1 MARTTREILEILS
14 AILLGLVSVATAFGA
29 YQATLWAGEASAL
42 AEASQQARDRNLS
55 EYLSTE
61 IAAVDDSGKLIELT
75 RLNLE
80 TFVFPERAAEIAITQ
95 EALLQ
100 AATPELAA
108 GWAAFVESDYDIAF
122 APLTSI
128 EYEAHL
134 YAEVQS
140 LQYVGYVA
148 DKAAD
153 AVGARADSVTLGAL
167 VFAVALFLLG
177 VAGVSSSWRLAG
189 WLTSGAALAFVVG
202 VVIVLLAG

>member
-29 YQATLWAGEASAL
+29 YQASLWAGEASAL
-42 AEASQQARDRNLS
+42 AEVSQQARDRNLS

-61 IAAVDDSGKLIELT
+61 IASVDDSGKLIELT

-80 TFVFPERAAEIAITQ
+80 AFVFPERATEIAITQ

-108 GWAAFVESDYDIAF
+108 GWDAFVESGYDVAY
-122 APLTSI
+122 APLTTI

-148 DKAAD
+148 DKAAN
-153 AVGARADSVTLGAL
+153 AVGARADSVTLAAL
-167 VFAVALFLLG
+167 VFAISLFLLG
-177 VAGVSSSWRLAG
+177 VAGVSASWRLAA
-189 WLTSGAALAFVVG
+189 WLSSGAAVAFLTG
-202 VVIVLLAG
+202 VVIILLAG